1 MSAAD
6 CDGAREVNMAKR
18 IVDVGGVLIGD
29 GKVSIQSMTN
39 TKTSDV
45 DATVEQILQLEKAGC
60 QLVRSSVP
68 DEESAVALKEI
79 IRNIHIPMIADIH
92 FSHKLA
98 LMAAD
103 AGVSKIRINPG
114 NIGGVDKA
122 KYLADYLKERK
133 IALRIGVNGG
143 SLDSKYKNIPL
154 AQAMCESA
162 LEYVAVLEKCNF
174 YDIVISA
181 KSSDVRTM
189 VDAYRLIDKACDYPL
204 HVGVTEAGIY
214 HTGLVKS
221 AVGIGTLLLDG
232 IGDTIR
238 VSLSD
243 DPVKEVEAA
252 KDILKACGK
261 YDKPYCEIISCP
273 TCARTNIAVKELAE
287 QVEKLC
293 EGIEKPLKVAVMGC
307 VVNGIGES
315 QGANLGVAGGKDKSA
330 IFVDGEYVCN
340 VANEDILTTLKKYIL
355 EYQIKQ

>member
-1 MSAAD
+1 M
-6 CDGAREVNMAKR
+6 KKK
-18 IVDVGGVLIGD
+18 IKVGNVVIGD
-29 GKVSIQSMTN
+29 GNVSIQSMTN

-45 DATVEQILQLEKAGC
+45 DATVKQINALQNAGC
-60 QLVRSSVP
+60 QLVRCSVP
-68 DEESAVALKEI
+68 DEDSAIALKEI
-79 IRNIHIPMIADIH
+79 IKQVNVPIIADIH

-98 LMAAD
+98 MMSAD

-143 SLDSKYKNIPL
+143 SLDAAHKSKPIAL
-154 AQAMCESA
+154 AMRDSA
-162 LEYVAVLEKCNF
+162 LEYVSVLEKCNF

-181 KSSDVRTM
+181 KSSNVKVMLDT
-189 VDAYRLIDKACDYPL
+189 YRLLDKSCDYPL
-204 HVGVTEAGIY
+204 HLGVTEAGLY
-214 HTGLVKS
+214 RAGLVKS
-221 AVGIGTLLLDG
+221 SIGIGALLCEN

-243 DPVKEVEAA
+243 DPLKEAEAA

-261 YDKPYCEIISCP
+261 YPYPYCEVIACP

-287 QVEKLC
+287 QVEEMCKD
-293 EGIEKPLKVAVMGC
+293 IKKSLKIAVMGC

-315 QGANLGVAGGKDKSA
+315 QDANLGVAGGKDKSA
-330 IFVDGEYVCN
+330 IFVDGNYVESVN
-340 VANEDILTTLKKYIL
+340 NDDILPKLKRYIL
-355 EYQIKQ
+355 QYKQD

>member
-1 MSAAD
+1 
-6 CDGAREVNMAKR
+6 MAKR